1 MIYTKDEILM
11 MAVEQLAKHLDEL
24 AEQKLINPNLTVGE
38 IMKVSDTRCYI
49 HLNNGID
56 YMFEIQGKI

>member
-24 AEQKLINPNLTVGE
+24 AEQKIISQDLTVGE

-49 HLNNGID
+49 HLNNGIS